1 MKESSDEGWAA
12 HIGSESCTTVREGGG
27 EALTGVR
34 AGRVIEPRKGEVRG
48 ADAVSQAE
56 GNTGGAALARLHPTP
71 RGLRPRACTKAS
83 RAGSGRSH
91 VWPGVGGRPVRD
103 ANPKGA
109 RPR

>member
-1 MKESSDEGWAA
+1 MRESSDEGWAA
-12 HIGSESCTTVREGGG
+12 HIGPESCATAREGEG

-48 ADAVSQAE
+48 ADAVPKVE
-56 GNTGGAALARLHPTP
+56 GNTSGAAMARLHSTP
-71 RGLRPRACTKAS
+71 RGLRPRACTEAS

-91 VWPGVGGRPVRD
+91 VWSDVDGRPVRD